1 MNISPTFPKEKGIK
15 KYVGNTSKWD
25 YSAVEIHEV
34 PTGFEI
40 YVAVFAKEGK
50 SDTQRK
56 HL

>member
-1 MNISPTFPKEKGIK
+1 MTISPTFPKEKEIK

-34 PTGFEI
+34 PIGFE
-40 YVAVFAKEGK
+40 KEGK